1 MDIQS
6 LSVLIG
12 ATMAILTAL
21 GGAVAWAVA
30 KANAQSARFDR
41 LEARYNTLHRE
52 HTLVLVQV
60 ERFRL
65 ALQIAVATIARLN
78 PNDAALAH
86 IQALLVDH
94 FVFPTAE
101 QSETPPDMAEVLEE
115 MDQRGDTSRRRPA
128 RRPRQKGSADGEV
141 DHPAAR

>member
-1 MDIQS
+1 MDLEN
-6 LSVLIG
+6 LSILIG
-12 ATMAILTAL
+12 SVMAILTAL

-30 KANAQSARFDR
+30 KSHSQASRFDR
-41 LEARYNTLHRE
+41 LEQRYNDLHRE

-65 ALQIAVATIARLN
+65 ALQIAVATISRLN
-78 PNDAALAH
+78 PSDEALAH

-101 QSETPPDMAEVLEE
+101 QRKTPADFKEVLAEIDE
-115 MDQRGDTSRRRPA
+115 KDGSR
-128 RRPRQKGSADGEV
+128 S
-141 DHPAAR
+141 

>member
-1 MDIQS
+1 MAIVVAS
-6 LSVLIG
+6 I
-12 ATMAILTAL
+12 MAILTGL

-30 KANAQSARFDR
+30 KMNAQAGRFDR
-41 LEARYNTLHRE
+41 LEERYNKLHRD

-78 PNDAALAH
+78 PGDAALAH

-94 FVFPTAE
+94 FVFPSDE
-101 QSETPPDMAEVLEE
+101 QMKTPPDMEQVLDE
-115 MDQRGDTSRRRPA
+115 MNGA
-128 RRPRQKGSADGEV
+128 QK
-141 DHPAAR
+141 

>member
-1 MDIQS
+1 MDFQS
-6 LSVLIG
+6 MSVLIG
-12 ATMAILTAL
+12 SIMAILTAM

-30 KANAQSARFDR
+30 KAHAQSVRFDK
-41 LEARYNTLHRE
+41 LEERYNSLHRE

-94 FVFPTAE
+94 FVFPTDE
-101 QSETPPDMAEVLEE
+101 QTRTPPDMEEVLDE
-115 MDQRGDTSRRRPA
+115 MKGERP
-128 RRPRQKGSADGEV
+128 K
-141 DHPAAR
+141 

>member
-1 MDIQS
+1 MDMQN
-6 LSVLIG
+6 LSILIG
-12 ATMAILTAL
+12 AVMAILTGL

-41 LEARYNTLHRE
+41 LEERYNKLHRE

-78 PNDAALAH
+78 PSDAALAH

-94 FVFPTAE
+94 FVFPTEA
-101 QSETPPDMAEVLEE
+101 QAKTPPDMKEVLDEIDE
-115 MDQRGDTSRRRPA
+115 KDTG
-128 RRPRQKGSADGEV
+128 K
-141 DHPAAR
+141 

>member
-1 MDIQS
+1 MDAQS
-6 LSVLIG
+6 VAILVG
-12 ATMAILTAL
+12 AVMTILTAL

-30 KANAQSARFDR
+30 KMNAYAARFDR
-41 LEARYNTLHRE
+41 LEERYNKLHRE

-78 PNDAALAH
+78 PGDAALAH

-94 FVFPTAE
+94 FVFPTDA
-101 QSETPPDMAEVLEE
+101 QTKTPSDMKEVLDELDE
-115 MDQRGDTSRRRPA
+115 KAKS
-128 RRPRQKGSADGEV
+128 
-141 DHPAAR
+141 

>member
-1 MDIQS
+1 MDLQN
-6 LSVLIG
+6 LSILIG
-12 ATMAILTAL
+12 AVMAILTGL

-30 KANAQSARFDR
+30 KASAQSARFDR
-41 LEARYNTLHRE
+41 LEERYNNLHRD

-78 PNDAALAH
+78 PKDAALAH

-94 FVFPTAE
+94 FVFPSDT
-101 QSETPPDMAEVLEE
+101 QSKTPADMEEVLSE
-115 MDQRGDTSRRRPA
+115 MDEKTGKP
-128 RRPRQKGSADGEV
+128 
-141 DHPAAR
+141 

>member
-1 MDIQS
+1 MDIQN
-6 LSVLIG
+6 LSILIG
-12 ATMAILTAL
+12 AVMTILTAL
-21 GGAVAWAVA
+21 GGAVAWAVS
-30 KANAQSARFDR
+30 KSHSQSGRFDR
-41 LEARYNTLHRE
+41 LEERYNKLHRE

-78 PNDAALAH
+78 PKDAALAH

-101 QSETPPDMAEVLEE
+101 QMQTPPDMAEVLDELNE
-115 MDQRGDTSRRRPA
+115 
-128 RRPRQKGSADGEV
+128 KG
-141 DHPAAR
+141 P

>member
-1 MDIQS
+1 MQN
-6 LSVLIG
+6 LSILIG
-12 ATMAILTAL
+12 AVMAILTGL

-30 KANAQSARFDR
+30 KANAQAARFDR
-41 LEARYNTLHRE
+41 LEERYNNLHRE

-78 PNDAALAH
+78 PGDAALSH

-94 FVFPTAE
+94 FVFPSDE
-101 QSETPPDMAEVLEE
+101 QVKTPPDMEEVLDE
-115 MDQRGDTSRRRPA
+115 MNRKSGQGR
-128 RRPRQKGSADGEV
+128 
-141 DHPAAR
+141 

>member
-1 MDIQS
+1 MS
-6 LSVLIG
+6 LENLSVLI
-12 ATMAILTAL
+12 AAIMAILTAL

-30 KANAQSARFDR
+30 KANAQAARFDR
-41 LEARYNTLHRE
+41 LEDRYNKLHRE

-78 PNDAALAH
+78 PADAALAH

-94 FVFPTAE
+94 FVFPTEVQAK
-101 QSETPPDMAEVLEE
+101 TPPDMEEVLSE
-115 MDQRGDTSRRRPA
+115 MTG
-128 RRPRQKGSADGEV
+128 K
-141 DHPAAR
+141 

>member
-1 MDIQS
+1 MDFQS
-6 LSVLIG
+6 VSILVA

-30 KANAQSARFDR
+30 QGRAQATRFDR
-41 LEARYNTLHRE
+41 MEERYNTLHRE

-78 PNDAALAH
+78 PKDAALAH

-94 FVFPTAE
+94 FVFPTDE
-101 QSETPPDMAEVLEE
+101 QVRTPPDMKEVLDEIDE
-115 MDQRGDTSRRRPA
+115 KDRQR
-128 RRPRQKGSADGEV
+128 
-141 DHPAAR
+141 

>member
-1 MDIQS
+1 MDFQN
-6 LSVLIG
+6 LSIIIG
-12 ATMAILTAL
+12 AVMVILTGL

-30 KANAQSARFDR
+30 QARAQASRFDA
-41 LEARYNTLHRE
+41 LEERYNSLHRD

-94 FVFPTAE
+94 FVFPTDE
-101 QSETPPDMAEVLEE
+101 QTKTPPDMEGVLDELRNE
-115 MDQRGDTSRRRPA
+115 
-128 RRPRQKGSADGEV
+128 KGSK
-141 DHPAAR
+141 

>member
-1 MDIQS
+1 MNIQN
-6 LSVLIG
+6 LSILIG
-12 ATMAILTAL
+12 SIMAILTGL

-41 LEARYNTLHRE
+41 LEERYNKLHQD

-65 ALQIAVATIARLN
+65 ALQIAIATIARLN
-78 PNDAALAH
+78 PTDAALAH

-94 FVFPTAE
+94 FVFPSDE
-101 QSETPPDMAEVLEE
+101 QMRTPPDMHDVLHD
-115 MDQRGDTSRRRPA
+115 MDD
-128 RRPRQKGSADGEV
+128 KK
-141 DHPAAR
+141 